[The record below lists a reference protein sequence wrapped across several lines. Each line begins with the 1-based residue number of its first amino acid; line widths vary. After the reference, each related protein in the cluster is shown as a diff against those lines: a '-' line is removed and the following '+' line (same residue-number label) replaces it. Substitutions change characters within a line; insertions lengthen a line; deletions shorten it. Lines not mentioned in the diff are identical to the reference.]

1 MSLRDEQAENAV
13 LGAVIGGASRA
24 QVADVKADD
33 FTGHRV
39 AIWKAVETLFSQGAE
54 VTDLTLADLLKT
66 RGQLSEVGG
75 PAALMRLDTVGR
87 RASGTGLVQHIA
99 IIRDRGRRRRL
110 DAAADRLKGMAVDL
124 NLGTDKIALEA
135 AQAALAAGG
144 TSDGDESGDVDLWEI
159 NDRWGNWA
167 QMSEDERSRHAPY
180 LPMPW
185 EFMREAKVYGF
196 PESLS
201 VVAGRSGIGKTA
213 TLSTCAAWWLRV
225 LPHKG
230 GIIGLEDGTA
240 WLDERWIAAS
250 LGIDYAEVGTAR
262 LTPWQEAK
270 YAEHMERVGPML
282 QQKLRKYRRAGMTA
296 GQLVAR
302 CRKWIDDGVKWII
315 IDHGLRVVYEA
326 DGRLREDKVIGNTM
340 DTLAN
345 LALNNKCHII
355 VAWHLNRASDD
366 DSQPSL
372 GDLKESGYLDAAARA
387 IYGLWRKA
395 DRTLLTV
402 VKATKVAPVG
412 LTCELGW
419 KERSG
424 LFDTSMGRVVDF
436 QAEARAAKE
445 AADALKRERTGGA
458 KNRLFGGGQ

>member
-1 MSLRDEQAENAV
+1 MSLSDVQAENAV
-13 LGAVIGGASRA
+13 LGAVLGGATRA
-24 QVADVKADD
+24 QVADLKADD
-33 FTGHRV
+33 FTGPRALV
-39 AIWKAVETLFSQGAE
+39 WRAIETLFSQGAE

-75 PAALMRLDTVGR
+75 PAALMRLDTVGA
-87 RASGTGLVQHIA
+87 RATGKGLAEHVA
-99 IIRDRGRRRRL
+99 LIRDRGRRRRL
-110 DAAADRLKGMAVDL
+110 EAAAERMKGMAYDL
-124 NLGTDKIALEA
+124 NLGTDKIAMEA

-144 TSDGDESGDVDLWEI
+144 TSDGDEPGDVDLWEI
-159 NDRWGNWA
+159 NERWSNWA
-167 QMSEDERSRHAPY
+167 QMDDGARAKHAPY

-213 TLSTCAAWWLRV
+213 KLSTCAAWWLRV

-240 WLDERWIAAS
+240 WLDERWIAS
-250 LGIDYAEVGTAR
+250 TLGIDYAEVGTAR
-262 LTPWQEAK
+262 LNEWQERK
-270 YAEHMERVGPML
+270 YIEHMEHVGPLL

-315 IDHGLRVVYEA
+315 VDHGLRVVYEP

-387 IYGLWRKA
+387 IYGLWRKG
-395 DRTLLTV
+395 DRTLMTV

-419 KERSG
+419 KDRSG
-424 LFDTSMGRVVDF
+424 LFDVNLGRVVDF

-445 AADALKRERTGGA
+445 AAAAEKAQRMGSA
-458 KNRLFGGGQ
+458 KNRLFAGVP